1 MTSRNALLAL
11 VLLCWPPVAFA
22 QPATMATPTVHAATG
37 MTFPATIGEDAR
49 LIRSANSARA
59 DNLPD
64 RVFTWNYDVRK
75 SLDGVIT
82 VHISN
87 LGQTEIPTGPDSPL
101 VEAEFEGGV
110 FLMTQMFQ
118 RSRPL
123 QAVKGPT
130 DCTVAQ
136 LVFRCIAFLEAL
148 PNGIP
153 SYTMLLVTG
162 YRNNVV
168 LISADWNGKAASLS
182 DAEAYFDRF
191 VSALIR

>member
-101 VEAEFEGGV
+101 VEAEFE
-110 FLMTQMFQ
+110 
-118 RSRPL
+118 
-123 QAVKGPT
+123 
-130 DCTVAQ
+130 
-136 LVFRCIAFLEAL
+136 
-148 PNGIP
+148 
-153 SYTMLLVTG
+153 
-162 YRNNVV
+162 
-168 LISADWNGKAASLS
+168 AASS
-182 DAEAYFDRF
+182 
-191 VSALIR
+191 